1 MANPLN
7 RQSFAE
13 VVKYIVDGCKLQAS
27 MKNNRFVRKVFTEL
41 QKLSKLKI
49 SCPMKKVRSLVIFDR
64 TRIRAFMYFS
74 GTVQDHKL
82 DYY

>member
-13 VVKYIVDGCKLQAS
+13 VVKYNVDGCKLQES

-49 SCPMKKVRSLVIFDR
+49 SCPLKKVIIFD
-64 TRIRAFMYFS
+64 IRS
-74 GTVQDHKL
+74 HKNQSL
-82 DYY
+82 YVFFRDSTGS